1 MVGLIADQERHNGR
15 GMETTRSHAYIKS
28 WERRQGPKWSII
40 EIEKKLGLNV
50 QQDRENRAVI

>member
-15 GMETTRSHAYIKS
+15 GMETSHAYIKS

-40 EIEKKLGLNV
+40 EIEKKNGLNV